1 MQITIKTLTGKT
13 ITLDVEPSDTI
24 GKVKGKIQDKEG
36 IPPDQQRL
44 VFAGKQLE
52 DGRTLSDYDIQ
63 EISTIHLILRLRG
76 PMLIYV
82 KTLTGKTITLDVEPS
97 DTIETIKRKIQ
108 DKEGVPPDQQRLI
121 FAGKQLEDGLTLS
134 GYNIQRDATLHMV
147 LRLRGQGDMI
157 SNHVRSSAP
166 INRATDVPIS
176 SSITVTFD
184 TNYVVSMNTDT
195 VLTIVPSTEGTA
207 TFDAAASTLVFVPS
221 QPLKNSQLYKV
232 TIGNNGLT
240 CNCSD
245 TTPTA
250 FQFQFTTIEAQDL
263 RLCVRIGN
271 NSLTEI
277 ISFKADGTLDQL
289 KEAVKSHS
297 KYGAWGDQKLY
308 LVMGS
313 NKIVITKDVLHQ
325 MKEGDTIVLG
335 ESMQQEKEQQ
345 GTSSTGEQKED
356 AEEINIDD
364 LPIAECVPMMNS
376 MESIAP
382 TAPTSSTSTDA
393 ETLAEAKQLLDLGVL
408 SQDEFDEMRNAYVS
422 KVKSKLSSK
431 N

>member
-1 MQITIKTLTGKT
+1 MQI
-13 ITLDVEPSDTI
+13 
-24 GKVKGKIQDKEG
+24 
-36 IPPDQQRL
+36 
-44 VFAGKQLE
+44 F
-52 DGRTLSDYDIQ
+52 
-63 EISTIHLILRLRG
+63 
-76 PMLIYV
+76 V
-82 KTLTGKTITLDVEPS
+82 KTLTGKTITLDVEPD
-97 DTIETIKRKIQ
+97 DTIENVKAKIQ
-108 DKEGVPPDQQRLI
+108 DKEDVAPDQQRLI

-376 MESIAP
+376 TAAP

-408 SQDEFDEMRNAYVS
+408 SQDKFDELRNAYMS
-422 KVKSKLSSK
+422 KVKSKLSFK